1 MRMLCGLA
9 LIVAGCGSGSGS
21 ASTSSVPPAPTTVT
35 VEVGASGSFSF
46 SPQMVNI
53 NAGDTVM
60 WQWAPGSI
68 AHTVTSGAPGA
79 VDGKF
84 CSLPAG
90 MTPSV
95 SACDSVSYAQST
107 GSYSYTFPTAGT
119 FPYFCEVHG
128 AMMTGTVVVG
138 TGGGGGGGGGS
149 GGGGSY

>member
-9 LIVAGCGSGSGS
+9 LIVAGCGGGCG
-21 ASTSSVPPAPTTVT
+21 SVPTNSAQPTPTPTENTVT

-46 SPQMVNI
+46 SPQTVNI
-53 NAGDTVM
+53 NPGDTVM

-90 MTPSV
+90 TTPSV
-95 SACDSVSYAQST
+95 SACDSASYAQSS

-128 AMMTGTVVVG
+128 AMMTG
-138 TGGGGGGGGGS
+138 
-149 GGGGSY
+149 